1 MKGKPHHLR
10 SSILFL
16 QTLLLVFVF
25 FLPPAPSSSCCNI
38 YLSEEAISRRD
49 SCSGEDLLW
58 KWLFTATSIN
68 PGQTSSSR
76 IISLLGTTCLS
87 HPFWKPSF
95 ARWFF
100 GTTFFFFFF
109 TISFSVFLLERS
121 LITHF
126 HIFPFNT
133 KCKALVLA
141 S

>member
-100 GTTFFFFFF
+100 GTILAKSVALLFFFYIFLLCFPSRKISHH
-109 TISFSVFLLERS
+109 TLSYISF
-121 LITHF
+121 
-126 HIFPFNT
+126 
-133 KCKALVLA
+133 
-141 S
+141 